1 MLLVGVVE
9 CEGVL
14 RLLLI
19 YRREISF
26 NTKFYK
32 DWELALGVADS
43 RMVAASLVVEGHHHS
58 YTEGVVVVTAA
69 CKQCWE
75 VAVAC
80 IARQVVEG
88 VVVRQLGER
97 ETLMTESQATP
108 ID

>member
-26 NTKFYK
+26 NREYYK
-32 DWELALGVADS
+32 DWELVLGVTGS
-43 RMVAASLVVEGHHHS
+43 RRVAAGLVVEGHHHS

-69 CKQCWE
+69 YKQCWE
-75 VAVAC
+75 VAAAC
-80 IARQVVEG
+80 IVRQVVEG
-88 VVVRQLGER
+88 VVARQLGER
-97 ETLMTESQATP
+97 ETLMTESQVTP
-108 ID
+108 TD